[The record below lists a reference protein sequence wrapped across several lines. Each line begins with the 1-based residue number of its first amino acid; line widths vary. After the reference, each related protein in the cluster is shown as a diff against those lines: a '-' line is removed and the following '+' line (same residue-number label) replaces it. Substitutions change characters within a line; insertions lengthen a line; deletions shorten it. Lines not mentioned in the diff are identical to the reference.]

1 MPKKLLLLVALLAFA
16 VASTAQENT
25 LREDHPQEYVVQKGD
40 TLWDIASRFL
50 KSPWLWP
57 EIWHANPQIDNPHLI
72 YPGDRISLVY
82 VDGEPRLTLDRGE
95 RPTVKLS
102 PEVRRRERP
111 EAIRTIPLSAIR
123 PYLRDVRVLSEDELD
138 GLPYIVTHREQKLVA
153 AEGGETYARGLD
165 AEPGTRV
172 VIARPGH
179 VYREVESEP
188 PRTEV
193 DTWKVGGGNTVS
205 GQLDRAFEKIAFW
218 EDDSRVLG
226 YEVLT
231 VAEGDVIAG
240 GDPATIR
247 ISASDREAKAGD
259 VVLVAEGTDFDA
271 RFMPK
276 AGPRDMGATVI
287 ALADTFYGAGQY
299 QVLALDKGE
308 ADGVQVG
315 HVLRA
320 YRPGARVRD
329 KIAHPS
335 GDMDTL
341 FSPDDA
347 RYDLPETY
355 SGEVMVFRT
364 FDHISYA
371 LVMEAE
377 QPVRVYDRLEAP

>member
-1 MPKKLLLLVALLAFA
+1 MPKKLLLLVALLVFA
-16 VASTAQENT
+16 VATMAQEST
-25 LREDHPQEYVVQKGD
+25 FREDHPQEYVVQKGD

-50 KSPWLWP
+50 RSPWLWP
-57 EIWHANPQIDNPHLI
+57 EIWHANPQIENPHLI

-82 VDGEPRLTLDRGE
+82 VDGEPRLTLERGE

-102 PEVRRRERP
+102 PRVRREAHP
-111 EAIRTIPLSAIR
+111 EAITTIPLSAIR
-123 PYLRDVRVLSEDELD
+123 PYLRDVRVMSGDEIE
-138 GLPYIVTHREQKLVA
+138 GLPYIVTHREQRLMA

-172 VIARPGH
+172 VIGRPGH
-179 VYREVESEP
+179 VYRQVESEP

-205 GQLDRAFEKIAFW
+205 GQLNRAFEKVAFW

-231 VAEGDVIAG
+231 VAEGEVTAA
-240 GDPATIR
+240 GDPASIR
-247 ISASDREAKAGD
+247 ITASEREVKAGD
-259 VVLVAEGTDFDA
+259 VVIVSRGFDYDP

-276 AGPRDMGATVI
+276 AGPAELDATVI

-299 QVLALDKGE
+299 QVIALDKG
-308 ADGVQVG
+308 ATDGVRVG
-315 HVLRA
+315 HVFKV
-320 YRPGARVRD
+320 YRPGPRVRD
-329 KIAHPS
+329 RIAHPS

-341 FSPDDA
+341 FSPDEA
-347 RYDLPETY
+347 RFDLPDTY
-355 SGEVMVFRT
+355 AGEVMVFRT

-371 LVMEAE
+371 LVMEGE
-377 QPVRVYDRLEAP
+377 QPVQIYDRMQAP

>member
-25 LREDHPQEYVVQKGD
+25 LRDDHPQEYVVQKGD

-102 PEVRRRERP
+102 PKVRREDRP
-111 EAIRTIPLSAIR
+111 EAITTIPLSAVR
-123 PYLRDVRVLSEDELD
+123 PYLRDIRVLTEEELD
-138 GLPYIVTHREQKLVA
+138 GLPYVVTHREQRLMA
-153 AEGGETYARGLD
+153 AAGGETYVRRLD
-165 AEPGTRV
+165 AAPGTRV
-172 VIARPGH
+172 VIARPSH
-179 VYREVESEP
+179 VYREVDSEP

-193 DTWKVGGGNTVS
+193 GTWKVGGGNTVS
-205 GQLDRAFEKIAFW
+205 GQLDRAFEKVAFW
-218 EDDSRVLG
+218 EDESRVLG

-231 VAEGDVIAG
+231 VAEGEVTAA

-247 ISASDREAKAGD
+247 ITASDREAKAGD
-259 VVLVAEGTDFDA
+259 VVIVAEGTDFDA

-276 AGPRDMGATVI
+276 AGPRDLDGTVI

-299 QVLALDKGE
+299 QVLAFDRGA

-315 HVLRA
+315 HVFRA
-320 YRPGARVRD
+320 FRPGERVRD
-329 KIAHPS
+329 RIAHPA

-347 RYDLPETY
+347 RYDLPDTY

-364 FDHISYA
+364 FEHISYA

-377 QPVRVYDRLEAP
+377 QPVQIYDRLQAP